1 MKHPQQTPTV
11 TGTPTL
17 GENGATING
26 RPALSEKDVQ
36 GWFNDAFQVEP
47 VAEEVRPIAEAVNYC
62 ALFVAQWK
70 RTPEFDEMRR
80 SNPSMLRARR
90 IGGALATLQNE
101 LPGLIDDTWKVL
113 GDKQADKLVSVVAL
127 LDSVNLLEPGFQKF
141 QRRSGRE
148 PDPWHRIAQNLRPLI
163 LAALRSCEI
172 RAGFELR
179 FKIWHVIKG
188 EAEGR
193 FAIAPLVVLA
203 LLIAY
208 IAKGV

>member
-113 GDKQADKLVSVVAL
+113 GDKQADELVSVVAL

-163 LAALRSCEI
+163 LAALRSCGI
-172 RAGFELR
+172 RAGFETP
-179 FKIWHVIKG
+179 FQN
-188 EAEGR
+188 
-193 FAIAPLVVLA
+193 LA
-203 LLIAY
+203 RY
-208 IAKGV
+208 RG